1 MSGETIL
8 LGGIFIGMIGIVLL
22 AHWID
27 RRIVRKIELYEDRM
41 VEQGIYKRHFTDKG
55 KNELLLAVYKDKK
68 YKTITI
74 PLSQKDQVKKML
86 E

>member
-1 MSGETIL
+1 MSGEMIL
-8 LGGIFIGMIGIVLL
+8 LGAIGIGLVCIVLL

-55 KNELLLAVYKDKK
+55 KN
-68 YKTITI
+68 
-74 PLSQKDQVKKML
+74 
-86 E
+86 

>member
-8 LGGIFIGMIGIVLL
+8 LGGIFIGLIGIVLL

-27 RRIVRKIELYEDRM
+27 RRIVRKIEAYEERM

-55 KNELLLAVYKDKK
+55 KN
-68 YKTITI
+68 
-74 PLSQKDQVKKML
+74 
-86 E
+86 